1 MSSFFWLWAYVGAFW
16 TTVVVQCAKPA
27 NWDRCAQVDGWLVP
41 WVRDVAEMYENGAY
55 ATEKRVLEQAK

>member
-27 NWDRCAQVDGWLVP
+27 NWDRCARFDDWLVP
-41 WVRDVAEMYENGAY
+41 WIRDTAEMYEKGAY